1 MKKLLYI
8 IPLLFSSLFSKA
20 QVTVTNGATTQQLN
34 TILSSLNVSV
44 SNIVVNS
51 NNLAFGLVDAS
62 PNPIFSGQGLV
73 LTNGNALYVRGPN
86 SSANMSQGYD
96 LSLPGDTDLTVASG
110 VMTFDASIIEF
121 DCVPYEDTLFFYY
134 VFGSEEYPE
143 YVNVPVNDCFGI
155 FISGLG
161 ISGPYT
167 NNAENF
173 ARIPGSLDPVTIND
187 LNNGS
192 NDCGFFG
199 GPNGPCSHCE
209 YYVDNCTGTDFQYDG
224 FTTYMENIVPVTPGE
239 TYHVKLAVADGGD
252 GVWDSGVF
260 FPTGAFCTARKT
272 DVGIEETAKNLFT
285 LYPNPATSTL
295 TIQTDNRSPIT
306 DYNLQIHN
314 AQGQL
319 VFHSTFDVHLASG
332 ETTFDI
338 SSFSNGIYF
347 LTLSNEEQT
356 VSRKFIKQ

>member
-8 IPLLFSSLFSKA
+8 IPLLFNSLFSKA

-73 LTNGNALYVRGPN
+73 LTNGNALYARGPN
-86 SSANMSQGYD
+86 SSASQGYD

-155 FISGLG
+155 FISGPG

-199 GPNGPCSHCE
+199 GPNGPCSHCQ
-209 YYVDNCTGTDFQYDG
+209 YYIDNCNGTEFQYDG

-272 DVGIEETAKNLFT
+272 DVGIEETTKNLFT

-295 TIQTDNRSPIT
+295 TIEWAAGSGQYAAT
-306 DYNLQIHN
+306 IHN

-319 VFHSTFDVHLASG
+319 VTLSVVEGPQTII
-332 ETTFDI
+332 DI
-338 SSFSNGIYF
+338 SSFAPGIYF
-347 LTLSNEEQT
+347 LTLTNEELT
-356 VSRKFIKQ
+356 LSRKFVKQ